1 MSLSELLGFKSPEI
15 PAKPISPV
23 KTGPSPGKKQCKNCF
38 EYVGVRSSIC
48 KYCNKPITKPIQQEL
63 PVVKEIQYVY
73 EHVRTDTWEKE
84 IVDKILN
91 KEQDFYWAP
100 TSWRSICYSLEE
112 VLNRNGS
119 GEFASDTLKEDLNRI
134 IIKCIPTNN
143 FKLHENKRIGLIQE
157 MKVVEVCEI

>member
-1 MSLSELLGFKSPEI
+1 MKLNELLGFKTPEI
-15 PAKPISPV
+15 LDKPISLV
-23 KTGPSPGKKQCKNCF
+23 KTSPGPGKKQCKNCL

-48 KYCNKPITKPIQQEL
+48 KLCNNPFIKPIQQEL

-84 IVDKILN
+84 IADKILS
-91 KEQDFYWAP
+91 KELDSYWAP
-100 TSWRSICYSLEE
+100 TALRKLCYSLEE

-119 GEFASDTLKEDLNRI
+119 GKFAATPLKEDLNRI

-157 MKVVEVCEI
+157 MKIVEIC

>member
-1 MSLSELLGFKSPEI
+1 MKLNELLGFKTPEI
-15 PAKPISPV
+15 LDKPISPV
-23 KTGPSPGKKQCKNCF
+23 KTSSGPGKKQCKNCL
-38 EYVGVRSSIC
+38 EYIGVRSSIC
-48 KYCNKPITKPIQQEL
+48 KYCNSPVIKPIQQEL

-84 IVDKILN
+84 IADKILN

-100 TSWRSICYSLEE
+100 TGFREICYSLEE

-119 GEFASDTLKEDLNRI
+119 GEFAVTTLKEDLNRI

-157 MKVVEVCEI
+157 MKIVEIC